1 MPQRLAL
8 FLRSAYGLKS
18 VATTFA
24 FFLTLTGQGQ
34 TANSLTAAER
44 KAGWQLLFDGKTT
57 SGWRGAYAET
67 FPTRGWKVEEG
78 ELRGHHSAGAEAGDA
93 GDIVT
98 LSKYRNFELVF
109 DWKLGKG
116 GNSGV
121 KYFVEERQPKPQ
133 GSQTGYEYQLIDD
146 ADYIYNK
153 QHLPADLK
161 TASIYDVLP
170 AQKPDVR
177 LNEWHRSK
185 IVVSGPRIE
194 HWLDGTKVL
203 ETDRASDAFRQGVA
217 DSKFKDY
224 AGFATI
230 PEGHLLL
237 QDHGHNVAFR
247 NLKIKLL

>member
-1 MPQRLAL
+1 MPRLLTLA
-8 FLRSAYGLKS
+8 
-18 VATTFA
+18 A
-24 FFLTLTGQGQ
+24 FFFTLNCQGQ
-34 TANSLTAAER
+34 TPNTLTSAER

-57 SGWRGAYAET
+57 TRWRGAYAET
-67 FPTRGWKVEEG
+67 FPARGWNVEEG
-78 ELRGHHSAGAEAGDA
+78 ELRGQHSAGAEAGDA

-98 LSKYRNFELVF
+98 MEKYQNFELAF
-109 DWKLGKG
+109 EWKLGKG

-146 ADYIYNK
+146 ADYIYNN

-170 AQKPDVR
+170 ARKPDVR

-185 IVVSGPRIE
+185 IVVKGSRIE
-194 HWLDGTKVL
+194 HWLDGAKVL
-203 ETDRASDAFRQGVA
+203 ETDRASDDFRQGVA

-224 AGFATI
+224 SGFATI
-230 PEGHLLL
+230 PEGRILL
-237 QDHGHNVAFR
+237 QDHGHNVAFK
-247 NLKIKLL
+247 NIKIRVL